1 MVNVIELFNLQKID
15 YNQNKLRERLLQ
27 IQKLL
32 TESDSISAARGSM
45 EKTKKELQKWQTTV
59 RDGELEM
66 ESLAARIEE
75 TDKSLMSGEI
85 TNPKELETLQAS
97 LEALKR
103 QNEGIEESSVE
114 AMAKAEKL
122 ETDLETKKAKLTK
135 VEAAWKNSQ
144 KELRAEGSKLQ
155 KQYVLLKK
163 KRESASGTI
172 DATLLNNY
180 EQLRKRKG
188 GIAVAAL
195 DGDGCGVC
203 HMQVPS
209 GVVSA
214 ARSVRDDLV
223 HCPSCGRI
231 LYGG

>member
-1 MVNVIELFNLQKID
+1 MVNVNELFNLQKID
-15 YNQNKLRERLLQ
+15 YNQSQLRQRLLQ

-32 TESDSISAARGSM
+32 SESDSITAARRSA
-45 EKTKKELQKWQTTV
+45 EKTTSELQQWEASL
-59 RDGELEM
+59 RNGELEM
-66 ESLAARIEE
+66 QALATKIEE
-75 TDKSLMSGEI
+75 TDKQLMSGDI
-85 TNPKELETLQAS
+85 SNPKELEALQAS
-97 LEALKR
+97 VEALKR
-103 QNEGIEESSVE
+103 QHDGIEEKSVE
-114 AMAKAEKL
+114 SMLKVEKL
-122 ETDLETKKAKLTK
+122 KTLLDAKKAKLAK
-135 VEAAWKNSQ
+135 VEAAWRNSQ
-144 KELRAEGSKLQ
+144 QELRSEGSKLQ
-155 KQYVLLKK
+155 KQYAALKK
-163 KRESASGTI
+163 KRASASGTI

-188 GIAVAAL
+188 GIAVAEL

-214 ARSVRDDLV
+214 ARSVREELV

>member
-1 MVNVIELFNLQKID
+1 MVNVLELFNLQKID
-15 YNQNKLRERLLQ
+15 YNQSKLRHRLLE

-32 TESDSISAARGSM
+32 TESDSISAARGGM
-45 EKTKKELQKWQTTV
+45 EKIEKDLQKWQTTL

-66 ESLAARIEE
+66 ESLATRIEE
-75 TDKSLMSGEI
+75 TDKSLMSGEV

-97 LEALKR
+97 LDALKR
-103 QNEGIEESSVE
+103 QNEGIEENSVA
-114 AMAKAEKL
+114 AMAKVEKL
-122 ETDLETKKAKLTK
+122 ETQLAEKKSKLAT
-135 VEAAWKNSQ
+135 VEAEWKNSQ
-144 KELRAEGSKLQ
+144 KELRTEGAKLQ

-172 DATLLNNY
+172 DAGLLNNY

-214 ARSVRDDLV
+214 ARSVREDLV

>member
-1 MVNVIELFNLQKID
+1 MVNVNELFNLQKID
-15 YNQNKLRERLLQ
+15 YNQSKLRERLLQ

-32 TESDSISAARGSM
+32 TESDSITAARRSV
-45 EKTKKELQKWQTTV
+45 EKTESELQKWQASQ
-59 RDGELEM
+59 RNGELEM
-66 ESLAARIEE
+66 QALADKIEE
-75 TDKSLMSGEI
+75 TDKLLMSGDI
-85 TNPKELETLQAS
+85 SNPKELESLQANS
-97 LEALKR
+97 EALKR
-103 QNEGIEESSVE
+103 QKEGIEEKSVE
-114 AMAKAEKL
+114 SLLKIEKL
-122 ETDLETKKAKLTK
+122 NTLLDAKKSKLAT
-135 VEAAWKNSQ
+135 VEATWKNSQ
-144 KELRAEGSKLQ
+144 KELRKEGSKLQ
-155 KQYVLLKK
+155 KQYVQLKK
-163 KRESASGTI
+163 MRESKSGTI
-172 DATLLNNY
+172 DAQLLINY

-188 GIAVAAL
+188 GIAVAEL